1 MAFLSQ
7 TLKKERQLALADC
20 LEWLNFMK
28 KYDAIIIGAGHNGL
42 TNAAYLA
49 KAGLDVLVLEK
60 NAYIGGA
67 TVSREL
73 YPNWKYS
80 NCSYVCSLLRPEI
93 IRDLELPRHG
103 LQVVP
108 YGGGVT
114 FKENGDYYGNYAD
127 HERLLREV
135 ARHSK
140 RDASAYERYEA
151 DVMKQTRL
159 IRPFLMRTP
168 PDPTSLKP
176 RDLKELRVLAKSF
189 GSMGEQGLA
198 DTMRFWTMSIGDFLD
213 EYFES
218 DVIKAHLA
226 GSGIIGTAL
235 GVYSPGTAY
244 VLLHHYMGDVD
255 GSVGA
260 WGFARGGMGAV
271 SAALSAS
278 FQSFGGTIQCDAEVA
293 QIIVKN
299 GKAKGVALAN
309 GDELYADIVVSNLD
323 PKRTFLKIMDEGDLP
338 ADVVKKAKNFKIR
351 GSSGKLNIALDGL
364 PTFTGLPKDSPLC
377 LGEKHVSD
385 SLPKME
391 RAYDEWKDGT
401 WSKDPYVDMLIPT
414 QIDPTMAPPGK
425 HMMSVFVQYAPPKI
439 HGGDWTAEDKAGF
452 EKTVIDQISNYSPDF
467 KDLILHCETRTPQDI
482 ENEVGLTEGN
492 IFMGELTFDQLLFN
506 RPFPGYAQY
515 RGPVKGMYMCSSGT
529 HPGGGVMAAPGAN
542 AAREIL
548 MDLKLTNTVP
558 GGYDDD

>member
-377 LGEKHVSD
+377 LGEKHFSD
-385 SLPKME
+385 ALPKME